1 MLSKYHGNGPR
12 SQKASKVL
20 TENLTSFFDLQPG
33 NFPMR
38 LWQSLKKSQKIV
50 LYYFAKNW
58 AVLRYKKLKFLYQI
72 LILCAMMFTTII
84 RNATPGLRLAYYKFL
99 PKVSQA
105 ISRYLK

>member
-12 SQKASKVL
+12 SQKANKVFKKASKVL
-20 TENLTSFFDLQPG
+20 TENLTSFFDWQPG
-33 NFPMR
+33 DFPMR

-58 AVLRYKKLKFLYQI
+58 AVLRYKKLKFLY
-72 LILCAMMFTTII
+72 FHTK